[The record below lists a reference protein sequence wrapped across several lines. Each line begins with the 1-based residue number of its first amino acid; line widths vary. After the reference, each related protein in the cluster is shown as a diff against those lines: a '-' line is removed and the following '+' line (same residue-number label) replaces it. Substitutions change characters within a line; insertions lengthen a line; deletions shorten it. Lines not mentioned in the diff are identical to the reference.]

1 MSVAGKT
8 GSKPLAF
15 VTALMVLL
23 ALAIPFVG
31 SALANHG
38 AAANP
43 ATVNFT
49 GEGDSA
55 PANTCNE
62 ITLTANGA
70 GGTTAA
76 EGETIDIA
84 VTMSDTDLTQDLAIG
99 FCDPDGAQGTS
110 SNLAGAQTNFQGAN
124 QGGQTESGQNPI
136 CDVDDTNDDQNNGTY
151 SDANFGSLSPNA
163 VPGVSGCTLRSNTAS
178 TGTEFPAVIHDECFT
193 DNAGQCS
200 FGITSNQEGTANVI
214 AWFDNDQGEVVT
226 PGGNVAN
233 TSSSDYTPDATDPR
247 DNFVKTWTTGGTT
260 QATTVNCT
268 PPTDSNP
275 EGTRHEFRCTATNS
289 AGQPVTGAT
298 ITFDV
303 TSGPNAEE
311 IGPTDCAGNTNQQGQ
326 TNAPATED
334 PAGEGQ
340 PTGSTSGA
348 CGYNDVITQQSP
360 LGTDTITAYINNATP
375 QSGQPVPTTG
385 PDAGEPQTTIQKT
398 WVGPGRVI
406 DCEPE
411 TATNQIGTTH
421 VVTCTVRDRAGA
433 PVQNVEVTFS
443 NRGGPGSFT
452 GPVTSFTN
460 AQGQVTVTQGTT
472 ATFDPEGTTTIRGT
486 ITGQRGDNTPAG
498 QTTAQN
504 ECLRAAG
511 DPIGSTAGVCFD
523 DVTKTWTR
531 QGPPTTPPPTTPP
544 PVEEVRHGRGVQIT
558 GFDHVKIPGKRS
570 TGLIVK
576 GRVTTDS
583 GFEGCSNAVPVKVQ
597 IRLGGEWITRKTD
610 TTNNNGVFKVLIRDV
625 KAKYRA
631 VATKHQIDDED
642 NSRLHICQRASDVR
656 RHRHG
661 G

>member
-1 MSVAGKT
+1 MSVARKT

-15 VTALMVLL
+15 VTALMVLF
-23 ALAIPFVG
+23 ALAVPFLG

-38 AAANP
+38 NTDP
-43 ATVNFT
+43 ATVVFT

-55 PANTCNE
+55 AANTCNE
-62 ITLTANGA
+62 ITLTARGA
-70 GGTTAA
+70 NSTAA

-84 VTMSDTDLTQDLAIG
+84 VTMSDNDLTQDLAIG
-99 FCDPDGAQGTS
+99 FCDPDGAAGTS
-110 SNLAGAQTNFQGAN
+110 SNLGGPQTNFGGN
-124 QGGQTESGQNPI
+124 QGGQTESSATPF
-136 CDVDDTNDDQNNGTY
+136 CDVDDTNDDQNDGTY
-151 SDANFGSLSPNA
+151 NDQNFGSANPNA
-163 VPGVSGCTLRSNTAS
+163 VPGVGAAGAAGCDFRSDTFSG
-178 TGTEFPAVIHDECFT
+178 GTELPAVIHDECFT

-214 AWFDNDQGEVVT
+214 AWFDTGQDEDVFA
-226 PGGNVAN
+226 GGG
-233 TSSSDYTPDATDPR
+233 SSADYTPDANDPR
-247 DNFVKTWTTGGTT
+247 DTFVKTWTTGGTT
-260 QATTVNCT
+260 QATTVTCT

-311 IGPTDCAGNTNQQGQ
+311 VGPTNCTGTTNQQGQ

-340 PTGSTSGA
+340 PTNSNSGA
-348 CGYNDVITQQSP
+348 CGYNDVITAQSP

-375 QSGQPVPTTG
+375 QPGQPVPTTG

-398 WVGPGRVI
+398 WVGPGRLI
-406 DCEPE
+406 DCGPE
-411 TATNQIGTTH
+411 TATNQIGTSHTI
-421 VVTCTVRDRAGA
+421 TCTVTDRAGA
-433 PVQNVEVTFS
+433 AVQNVQVTFT
-443 NRGGPGSFT
+443 NRGGPGDIT
-452 GPVTSFTN
+452 ATNNQFTN
-460 AQGQVTVTQGTT
+460 AQGQVTTT
-472 ATFDPEGTTTIRGT
+472 IATDTFDPEGTTTIRGE
-486 ITGQRGDNTPAG
+486 IVGQRGDNTPAG
-498 QTTAQN
+498 QTTATQ
-504 ECLRAAG
+504 ECARAAG
-511 DPIGSTAGVCFD
+511 DPLGAPAGGCID
-523 DVTKTWTR
+523 DVQKTWTR
-531 QGPPTTPPPTTPP
+531 QPPTTTPPPGTTP

-583 GFEGCSNAVPVKVQ
+583 GFAGCSNAVPVKVQ

-661 G
+661 